1 MPGRRER
8 RKLEQ
13 HESLLNA
20 ATALF
25 VEHGF
30 DATTYDHIAERAD
43 VARGTVFNYFPRKE
57 LFIEAYFD
65 RRRQELAALAEQGID
80 GADALQVL
88 RDIFQLWA
96 RLYEKDAKVSRVM
109 VCLWADLG
117 RRGASQGTP
126 DLFASV
132 VATGQQQGQLRGG
145 LDPAAIGNALFDIGG
160 GVLLRWARAPR
171 MRADPKLGEQ
181 LDRAL
186 DLLIDGIRAG

>member
-13 HESLLNA
+13 HEALLDA

-25 VEHGF
+25 VERGF

-43 VARGTVFNYFPRKE
+43 VARGTAFNYFPRKE

-65 RRRQELAALAEQGID
+65 RRRRELAVLAEQGSD
-80 GADALQVL
+80 GTDALQVL

-109 VCLWADLG
+109 VALWSDLG
-117 RRGASQGTP
+117 RRGANQGTP
-126 DLFASV
+126 QLLASV
-132 VATGQQQGQLRGG
+132 VAAGQQHGQLRAG
-145 LDPAAIGNALFDIGG
+145 LDPATIGNALFDVGG
-160 GVLLRWARAPR
+160 GVLLRWALTPPKRKE
-171 MRADPKLGEQ
+171 PKLGER

-186 DLLIDGIRAG
+186 DLIFDGIRAS